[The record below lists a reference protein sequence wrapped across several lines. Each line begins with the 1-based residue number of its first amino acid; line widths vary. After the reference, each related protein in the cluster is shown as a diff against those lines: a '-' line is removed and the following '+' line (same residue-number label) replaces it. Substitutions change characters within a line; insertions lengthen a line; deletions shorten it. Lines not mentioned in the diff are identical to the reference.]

1 MDTSLMSHQEKKNY
15 KIKPNE
21 STKQHHPTSNQ
32 TSWSC
37 AKDPQ
42 LFGWPSLSE
51 KKKKQTTTTG
61 SERVLGRCSSYAVG
75 SERLTVLEAIR
86 IDIELGRVLIV
97 R

>member
-1 MDTSLMSHQEKKNY
+1 MKVKSLERDGISYMDTSLMSHQEKKNY

-51 KKKKQTTTTG
+51 KKKNKQQQQ
-61 SERVLGRCSSYAVG
+61 E
-75 SERLTVLEAIR
+75 
-86 IDIELGRVLIV
+86 V
-97 R
+97 REC

>member
-1 MDTSLMSHQEKKNY
+1 MSHQEKRT
-15 KIKPNE
+15 IKLNL
-21 STKQHHPTSNQ
+21 TKAQNSIIQHLTRPPGLVPKTLS
-32 TSWSC
+32 SL
-37 AKDPQ
+37 AGP
-42 LFGWPSLSE
+42 LFQ
-51 KKKKQTTTTG
+51 KTNKQTTATG